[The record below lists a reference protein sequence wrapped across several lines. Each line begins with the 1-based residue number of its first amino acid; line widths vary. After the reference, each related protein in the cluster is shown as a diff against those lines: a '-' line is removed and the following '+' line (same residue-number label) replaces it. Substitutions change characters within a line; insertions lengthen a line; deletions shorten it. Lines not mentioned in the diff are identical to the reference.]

1 MKRKLMLVLVAL
13 LALFAVSAQQK
24 EIRVLLANHPYGDLL
39 KSAIPEY
46 EKATG
51 VKAVSYTHL
60 RAHETPEHIVCR
72 LLLEKKK
79 QKDKNNG

>member
-51 VKAVSYTHL
+51 VKVNVESLQGVSS
-60 RAHETPEHIVCR
+60 
-72 LLLEKKK
+72 
-79 QKDKNNG
+79 QQN